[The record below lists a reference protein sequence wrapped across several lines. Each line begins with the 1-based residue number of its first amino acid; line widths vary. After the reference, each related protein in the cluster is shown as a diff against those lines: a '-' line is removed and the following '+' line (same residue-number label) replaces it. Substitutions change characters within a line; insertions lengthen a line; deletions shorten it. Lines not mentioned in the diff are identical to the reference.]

1 MDDRDG
7 RKFKH
12 LDREVHI
19 KQGENGDP
27 LFSIDPLASSRE
39 YGHSWHTKDELA
51 NEAMRRGIKGRKLKA
66 IQEKANAQERL
77 MKQGDYVL
85 PPTVEREDRLG
96 ALEPEYKNKAFKGV
110 GKDDIYEDDYDTEA
124 AEKATAFNL
133 MGLKG
138 PKYSE

>member
-1 MDDRDG
+1 MDDREG
-7 RKFKH
+7 RKFRH

-19 KQGENGDP
+19 KQGENGQP

-39 YGHSWHTKDELA
+39 YEHSWHTKGELA

-96 ALEPEYKNKAFKGV
+96 ELEPEYRNKAFKGV
-110 GKDDIYEDDYDTEA
+110 GKDDIDERDFDTEK